1 MHSDH
6 GIGEGSKLCRKP
18 RVTYRDLDEGGVL
31 LDLESGAYH
40 GLNSTGAAIW
50 KLLEG
55 EPTLTELLGAFASRV
70 DEPPPDVEDRV
81 TRFLEEMRQLDLVI
95 VRGE

>member
-6 GIGEGSKLCRKP
+6 PIGAESKLCRKA

-50 KLLEG
+50 KRLDG
-55 EPTLTELLGAFASRV
+55 EPTLSELLERFASDL
-70 DEPPPDVEDRV
+70 DEPPPDLEDRV
-81 TRFLEEMRQLDLVI
+81 TRFLEEMRQLGVI
-95 VRGE
+95 TVRGD

>member
-1 MHSDH
+1 MHSDQ
-6 GIGEGSKLCRKP
+6 GIGAESKLRRKP

-50 KLLEG
+50 KLLED
-55 EPTLTELLGAFASRV
+55 EPTLRELLERFASRL
-70 DEPPPDVEDRV
+70 DGPPPDLQDRV
-81 TRFLEEMRQLDLVI
+81 TRFLEEVRQLGLVI
-95 VRGE
+95 ISGG

>member
-6 GIGEGSKLCRKP
+6 GIGAESTLGRKP

-50 KLLEG
+50 KLLED
-55 EPTLTELLGAFASRV
+55 EPTLAELLEAFASRV

-81 TRFLEEMRQLDLVI
+81 TRFLEGMRDLGLVV
-95 VRGE
+95 VRGG